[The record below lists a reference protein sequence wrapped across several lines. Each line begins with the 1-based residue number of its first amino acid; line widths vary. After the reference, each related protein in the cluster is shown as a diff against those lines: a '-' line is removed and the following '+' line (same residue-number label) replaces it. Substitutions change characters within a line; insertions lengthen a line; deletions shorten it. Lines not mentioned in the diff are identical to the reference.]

1 MQSVAE
7 TPTRSEHMVPSTP
20 KTPRSILKHS
30 AQPSKKRRV
39 AFSSEQC
46 KSYSSDEDDK
56 AFKVSKID
64 SCIFYKKSLEL
75 IKQSSIN
82 ILSLV

>member
-7 TPTRSEHMVPSTP
+7 TPIRSEHIVPSTP

-56 AFKVSKID
+56 VFKVSQID
-64 SCIFYKKSLEL
+64 ACSFFLKKEQFGTDKT
-75 IKQSSIN
+75 IW
-82 ILSLV
+82 

>member
-1 MQSVAE
+1 MQSVSE
-7 TPTRSEHMVPSTP
+7 TPTRSEHIVPSTP

-39 AFSSEQC
+39 AFGGEQC

-56 AFKVSKID
+56 AFKVTKG
-64 SCIFYKKSLEL
+64 YR
-75 IKQSSIN
+75 
-82 ILSLV
+82 